1 MHDYAQPRN
10 GLRAAYA
17 PFLPIPFPPA
27 QDFPSVDEWDRL
39 ADVDYELAGWVT
51 RVLAGERA
59 QRELY
64 ATGSAEVEAIANVVS
79 GSAVAYCEQMLRLL
93 EAVRPLLSDA

>member
-1 MHDYAQPRN
+1 M
-10 GLRAAYA
+10 
-17 PFLPIPFPPA
+17 
-27 QDFPSVDEWDRL
+27 
-39 ADVDYELAGWVT
+39 
-51 RVLAGERA
+51 LAGERA